1 MGAVWN
7 ILHPLSL
14 IAIYAVIFG
23 AIMGRAMAE
32 VPGPFGFPI
41 YLCTG
46 FFPWVAF
53 SDCINRGAY
62 SILGNAQYLKKLPVP
77 EQVFVAQSAVG
88 ATITLVISY
97 VMFIA
102 IGLFLGLKPSLYWL
116 LVPIPMVM
124 LQIIGFGLGMIAG
137 TLNVFFTDVSQ
148 ILGIVL
154 QVMFWLTPIVY
165 PTSRVPSLGM
175 VLKFSPATPAIEAI
189 HDLMLWHRLP
199 DLWTYP
205 AMLIWTVGSM
215 ACGMWILNKLRGE
228 IRDVL

>member
-7 ILHPLSL
+7 IVHPLSL

-23 AIMGRAMAE
+23 AIMGRDMAE

-41 YLCTG
+41 FLCTG
-46 FFPWVAF
+46 FFPWIAF

-97 VMFIA
+97 AMFIIIA
-102 IGLFLGLKPSLYWL
+102 LFLGLRPSVYWL
-116 LVPIPMVM
+116 LVPIPMII
-124 LQIIGFGLGMIAG
+124 LQITGFGLGMIVG

-148 ILGIVL
+148 ILGIAL
-154 QVMFWLTPIVY
+154 QVLFWFTPIVY
-165 PTSRVPSLGM
+165 PTTRVPHLGFILRM
-175 VLKFSPATPAIEAI
+175 SPATPPIEAI
-189 HDLMLWHRLP
+189 HDLLLWHRLP
-199 DLWTYP
+199 DPWIVW
-205 AMLIWTVGSM
+205 AMLGWAVGSL